1 MEMLQIRLMIRM
13 GKKNN
18 REAHEAASSAPVSN
32 GRAALS
38 PVSAARALNPKFES
52 IKFCSRP

>member
-1 MEMLQIRLMIRM
+1 M